1 MEDRN
6 YSAHESNMLHVI
18 KNGHAVSMGFEELF
32 DGSKYSRIRC
42 VSYVSSQKFLS
53 RLVTRFEQA
62 IVILGIDQAEPLAG
76 IDEFFRGGNIKRFNS
91 LGEKARDMV
100 VNGEFKLL
108 YGDGM
113 IPIHSKLYLLDGK
126 DSTRVMIGSA
136 NLTETAFGLGSKL
149 QYEELLVFDDRP
161 SLFEEYE
168 KRFALFE
175 TSAIDVIPK
184 ECKDSWRN
192 KKILIDAKDAGVVA
206 RVVKADLT
214 GVDKDKIVETFL
226 ATQEDFETL
235 SEIVEADPKAL
246 SADNI
251 AKLDVVR
258 QLKVRSKDGRFEL
271 KAGQPL
277 SNAIDRVV
285 KIVVEMEAE
294 VADESS
300 LEGFPFLIQKDFGG
314 EPSFWFGHGFS
325 AEDSMTDKF
334 TSSEKLSKK
343 ELKQQLKNVEAF
355 LDTYVKYSKGIVND
369 AYLSKLY
376 EAILFTLMGP
386 FFKDVRK
393 QVATSAVSGGELSNI
408 PLFLAIG
415 GVQYSGK
422 TSLLSYLYKM
432 ACGERFPDT
441 VFTGTRLAT
450 KKLFGRNL
458 RKCFQMGNRFP
469 TFIDEIPPSY
479 FKGKMGSDT
488 IKSVA
493 NELVD
498 EEYAPVICTTNA
510 GEYNEAD
517 GVSRRVLYLQI
528 DQAFDDQ
535 DMEGRRARD
544 AVIASCDG
552 KLMREFAT
560 RFLEHEKA
568 GDKLYG
574 HGFQSKAA
582 SSDYLM
588 MARTVVAEM
597 YKDAG
602 RKLPSYFPCDPVGGH
617 AEDDVKKWRLLW
629 EHKPEIFEVRGN
641 GKTLCVNQESIFGR
655 KMTAVE
661 QSQYV
666 TVLPPAVNV
675 GPSSGV
681 YLELDAKKFCKWI
694 GVDKPKVKV
703 KKSKKK

>member
-1 MEDRN
+1 MVE
-6 YSAHESNMLHVI
+6 ESMLHIV
-18 KNGHAVSMGFEELF
+18 KNGHAVSMNFEDLF
-32 DGSKYSRIRC
+32 DSFKYSRIRC
-42 VSYVSSQKFLS
+42 VSYVSSPKFLS
-53 RLVTRFEQA
+53 RLITRFEEA
-62 IVILGIDQAEPLAG
+62 TVILGIDQAEPLAG
-76 IDEFFRGGNIKRFNS
+76 IDEFFRGGNIKRFNA

-100 VNGEFKLL
+100 SSGACRLL

-113 IPIHSKLYLLDGK
+113 TPIHSKIYLLDGK
-126 DSTRVMIGSA
+126 DSTRVMVGSA
-136 NLTETAFGLGSKL
+136 NLTETAFGLGTKS
-149 QYEELLVFDDRP
+149 QYEELLIFDDRP
-161 SLFEEYE
+161 SMFEEYE
-168 KRFALFE
+168 KRFTLLE
-175 TSAIDVIPK
+175 TTAIDVIPK
-184 ECKDSWRN
+184 ECKDVWRD
-192 KKILIDAKDAGVVA
+192 KKILIDAKDAEVVA
-206 RVVKADLT
+206 RVVKADLK

-226 ATQEDFETL
+226 ATQSDFESL
-235 SEIVEADPKAL
+235 SETVEVDPKAL
-246 SADNI
+246 SASEV
-251 AKLDVVR
+251 AKLEVVR

-271 KAGQPL
+271 KSGQPL
-277 SNAIDRVV
+277 SNAVDKVIKTV
-285 KIVVEMEAE
+285 IEMEAE
-294 VADESS
+294 VEDEAS
-300 LEGFPFLIQKDFGG
+300 LEGFPFLVQKDFGD
-314 EPSFWFGHGFS
+314 EQSLWFGHGFS
-325 AEDSMTDKF
+325 AEDLMTDKF
-334 TSSEKLSKK
+334 TPSEKLSKK
-343 ELKQQLKNVEAF
+343 ELKRQLKNVEAF
-355 LDTYVKYSKGIVND
+355 LDTYVKYSKGIVDD
-369 AYLSKLY
+369 AYLAKLY

-393 QVATSAVSGGELSNI
+393 QVAESAVSGGELSNI

-432 ACGERFPDT
+432 ACGEKFPDT
-441 VFTGTRLAT
+441 VFTGMRLST
-450 KKLFGRNL
+450 KHLFGRNL
-458 RKCFQMGNRFP
+458 RKCFQTGNRFP
-469 TFIDEIPPSY
+469 TFIDEVQPSY

-517 GVSRRVLYLQI
+517 GVGRRVLYLQI

-544 AVIASCDG
+544 AVIAACDG

-560 RFLEHEKA
+560 RFIEHEKA

-574 HGFQSKAA
+574 HAFQSKTA

-588 MARTVVAEM
+588 MARMVVSEM

-602 RKLPSYFPCDPVGGH
+602 RKLPSYFPYEAVGGH

-629 EHKPEIFEVRGN
+629 EYKPEIFELRGN

-655 KMTAVE
+655 KMTGTE

-694 GVDKPKVKV
+694 GVDKPRV
-703 KKSKKK
+703 KSKKAKKK